1 MQTKKAFKE
10 LKEGFDVVG
19 KGIVH
24 LFQEVQQDLSKAR
37 YNRCKKFIKKYN
49 DARKSK

>member
-1 MQTKKAFKE
+1 MQSKKAFKE

-19 KGIVH
+19 KGFVH
-24 LFQEVQQDLSKAR
+24 LFQEISQDISKAR